1 MYDIIKS
8 SMQTANKNSLPGLK
22 EKRYQQK
29 KDIITYLYKM
39 GELSKPE
46 ICRLTNMTTPTIS
59 RMIDEL
65 VEEGWVTDRGQGAS
79 IGGKR
84 PHIFS
89 LNPDAAYVL
98 GVDVGRIHLKI
109 AIFNLRKEII
119 GEIKVYSS
127 VLEAGKT
134 NEENIRYIHEKI
146 KKALRDLNI
155 PYSKIKVAGF
165 AIPGLIDIEGTS
177 YTYFTYENTNIKN
190 VLEKELGIPV
200 FIDNDS
206 KIMAMAE
213 HTFGVA
219 KGISN
224 VLCISVNECIG
235 LGMILNSQPYTGYKG
250 MAGEFGHIRISGLN
264 GQCYCGKAGCLETVA
279 SGRAIIKSAQEA
291 IDKGVKT
298 AIEPLSISQG
308 LSLATIIKAAKQDDI
323 FAIDLLQKA
332 GEKIGEGIS
341 TLIHLFNPQVLVIG
355 GEIADAGDL
364 IVTPIQQIL
373 NKYTLARLK
382 NQCEIKLSDLNSHS
396 TIMGTLMVVMKNLY
410 YDSDN
415 NFSLY

>member
-1 MYDIIKS
+1 M
-8 SMQTANKNSLPGLK
+8 NKNSLPGLK

-29 KDIITYLYKM
+29 KDIIGFLYKM

-65 VEEGWVTDRGQGAS
+65 IDEGWVTDQGQGPS

-89 LNPDAAYVL
+89 LNPDQAYIM
-98 GVDVGRIHLKI
+98 GVDVGREYLKI

-119 GEIKVYSS
+119 GDIKVFPSI
-127 VLEAGKT
+127 LEEGKT
-134 NEENIRYIHEKI
+134 NDENIRYIKEKI
-146 KKALRDLNI
+146 TQTLNELNV
-155 PYSKIKVAGF
+155 PYLKIKVAGF
-165 AIPGLIDIEGTS
+165 AIPGLIDSDGNA
-177 YTYFTYENTNIKN
+177 YTYFTYENTNIKE
-190 VLEKELGIPV
+190 VLEKNLGIPV

-224 VLCISVNECIG
+224 ALCISVNECIG
-235 LGMILNSQPYTGYKG
+235 LGMILNSQPYTGFKG
-250 MAGEFGHIRISGLN
+250 MAGEFGHIRISGLD
-264 GQCYCGKAGCLETVA
+264 GQCYCGKVGCLETVA
-279 SGRAIIKSAQEA
+279 SGRAIIKSARKA
-291 IDKGVKT
+291 IQNGVNT
-298 AIEPLSISQG
+298 SIATLAGESPITLS
-308 LSLATIIKAAKQDDI
+308 TIIKAAKQDDI

-341 TLIHLFNPQVLVIG
+341 TLIHLFNPQLLVIG
-355 GEIADAGDL
+355 GEIVNSGDL
-364 IVTPIQQIL
+364 IIAPIQQTL
-373 NKYTLARLK
+373 NKYTLTRLK

-396 TIMGTLMVVMKNLY
+396 TIMGTLMVVMKHLY
-410 YDSDN
+410 YDSN
-415 NFSLY
+415 NDFSLY

>member
-1 MYDIIKS
+1 
-8 SMQTANKNSLPGLK
+8 MQTMGKNSLPGLK

-29 KDIITYLYKM
+29 KDIIGFLYKM

-59 RMIDEL
+59 RIIDEL
-65 VEEGWVTDRGQGAS
+65 IEEGWVTDRGQGAS

-89 LNPDAAYVL
+89 LNPDATYIM

-119 GEIKVYSS
+119 GEIKIFPSL
-127 VLEAGKT
+127 LERGKN
-134 NEENIRYIHEKI
+134 NEENLRYIHEKI
-146 KKALRDLNI
+146 NQTLRELNI

-165 AIPGLIDIEGTS
+165 AIPGLIDIDGTS
-177 YTYFTYENTNIKN
+177 YTYFVYEHTNIKQA
-190 VLEKELGIPV
+190 LEKELGIPV

-219 KGISN
+219 KGIPN
-224 VLCISVNECIG
+224 VLCISVSECIG

-250 MAGEFGHIRISGLN
+250 MAGEFGHIRISGIN
-264 GQCYCGKAGCLETVA
+264 EQCYCGKIGCLETVA
-279 SGRAIIKSAQEA
+279 SGRAIIKTAQEA
-291 IDKGVKT
+291 LHNHIKT
-298 AIEPLSISQG
+298 AIAIQGGPKEITLESI
-308 LSLATIIKAAKQDDI
+308 IRAAQQDDI

-355 GEIADAGDL
+355 GEIAAAGDL
-364 IVTPIQQIL
+364 IITPIQQIL
-373 NKYTLARLK
+373 NKYTLTRLK
-382 NQCEIKLSDLNSHS
+382 NQCEIKLSNLNSHS
-396 TIMGTLMVVMKNLY
+396 TIMGTLMVVMKKLY
-410 YDSDN
+410 YNSDN
-415 NFSLY
+415 DFSLY

>member
-1 MYDIIKS
+1 
-8 SMQTANKNSLPGLK
+8 MQTTKNSLPGLK

-29 KDIITYLYKM
+29 KDIIGFLYKM

-59 RMIDEL
+59 RMIEEL
-65 VEEGWVTDRGQGAS
+65 IGEGWVRDQGQGAS

-89 LNPDAAYVL
+89 LNPDAAYIM

-109 AIFNLRKEII
+109 AIFNLQKEVI
-119 GEIKVYSS
+119 GEIKVYPSI
-127 VLEAGKT
+127 LEEGKS
-134 NEENIRYIHEKI
+134 NEENIRYIREKI
-146 KKALRDLNI
+146 DRTLTDLHI
-155 PYSKIKVAGF
+155 PYPKIKVAGF
-165 AIPGLIDIEGTS
+165 AIPGLIDIDGTS
-177 YTYFTYENTNIKN
+177 YTYFTYENTNIKK
-190 VLEKELGIPV
+190 VLENELGLPV

-219 KGISN
+219 KSIPN
-224 VLCISVNECIG
+224 ALCISVNECIG

-250 MAGEFGHIRISGLN
+250 MAGEFGHIRISGLSE
-264 GQCYCGKAGCLETVA
+264 QCYCGKIGCLETVA
-279 SGRAIIKSAQEA
+279 SGRAIIKTAKEA
-291 IDKGVKT
+291 IKNNVKT
-298 AIEPLSISQG
+298 AIQI
-308 LSLATIIKAAKQDDI
+308 LAGDKEITLEIIIKAAQQDDI

-355 GEIADAGDL
+355 GEIADAGEL
-364 IVTPIQQIL
+364 IIMPIQQIL
-373 NKYTLARLK
+373 NKYTLTRLK

>member
-1 MYDIIKS
+1 
-8 SMQTANKNSLPGLK
+8 MQQTNKNSLPGLK

-29 KDIITYLYKM
+29 KDIISFLYKV

-65 VEEGWVTDRGQGAS
+65 IDEGWVTDQGQGPS

-84 PHIFS
+84 PHVFS
-89 LNPDAAYVL
+89 LNPDAAYIM
-98 GVDVGRIHLKI
+98 GVDVGREHLKI

-119 GEIKVYSS
+119 GTIKNYPSI
-127 VLEAGKT
+127 LEENKT
-134 NEENIRYIHEKI
+134 NEENIRYIKEKI
-146 KKALRDLNI
+146 TETLNEFNT
-155 PYSKIKVAGF
+155 PYSKMKAAGF
-165 AIPGLIDIEGTS
+165 AIPGLIDSDGNA
-177 YTYFTYENTNIKN
+177 YTYFTYPDTNIRK
-190 VLEKELGIPV
+190 VLEKELNIPV

-213 HTFGVA
+213 HSFGIA
-219 KGISN
+219 RGISN
-224 VLCISVNECIG
+224 ALCISVNECIG

-250 MAGEFGHIRISGLN
+250 MAGEFGHIRISGLS
-264 GQCYCGKAGCLETVA
+264 GQCYCGKVGCLETVA
-279 SGRAIIKSAQEA
+279 SGRAIIKSAKES
-291 IDKGVKT
+291 IRNGVQT
-298 AIEPLSISQG
+298 AITTLAGNDEIT
-308 LSLATIIKAAKQDDI
+308 LATIIKAARQDDI

-341 TLIHLFNPQVLVIG
+341 TLIHLFNPQLLVVG
-355 GEIADAGDL
+355 GEIVDSGDL
-364 IVTPIQQIL
+364 ITMPIQQTL
-373 NKYTLARLK
+373 NKYTLTRLK
-382 NQCEIKLSDLNSHS
+382 NQCEIKLSNLNSHS

-410 YDSDN
+410 YDSDS

>member
-1 MYDIIKS
+1 
-8 SMQTANKNSLPGLK
+8 MQTTKNSLPGLK

-29 KDIITYLYKM
+29 KDIIGFLYKM

-59 RMIDEL
+59 RMIEEL
-65 VEEGWVTDRGQGAS
+65 IGEGWVRDQGQGAS

-89 LNPDAAYVL
+89 LNPDAAYIM

-109 AIFNLRKEII
+109 AIFNLQKEVI
-119 GEIKVYSS
+119 GEIKVYPSI
-127 VLEAGKT
+127 LEEGKS
-134 NEENIRYIHEKI
+134 NEENIRYIREKI
-146 KKALRDLNI
+146 DRTLTDLHI
-155 PYSKIKVAGF
+155 PYPKIKVAGF
-165 AIPGLIDIEGTS
+165 AIPGLIDIDGTS
-177 YTYFTYENTNIKN
+177 YTYFTYENTNIKK
-190 VLEKELGIPV
+190 VLENELGLPV

-219 KGISN
+219 KSIPN
-224 VLCISVNECIG
+224 ALCISVNECIG

-250 MAGEFGHIRISGLN
+250 MAGEFGHIRISGLSE
-264 GQCYCGKAGCLETVA
+264 QCYCGKIGCLETVA
-279 SGRAIIKSAQEA
+279 SGRAIIKTAKEA
-291 IDKGVKT
+291 IKNNVKT
-298 AIEPLSISQG
+298 AIQT
-308 LSLATIIKAAKQDDI
+308 LAGDKEITLEIIIKAAQQDDI

-355 GEIADAGDL
+355 GEIADAGEL
-364 IVTPIQQIL
+364 IIMPIQQIL
-373 NKYTLARLK
+373 NKYTLTRLK

>member
-1 MYDIIKS
+1 ML
-8 SMQTANKNSLPGLK
+8 TTKNSLPGLK

-29 KDIITYLYKM
+29 KDIISFLYKM

-59 RMIDEL
+59 RMIEEL
-65 VEEGWVTDRGQGAS
+65 IDEGWVTDQGQGAS

-89 LNPDAAYVL
+89 LNPDATYIM

-109 AIFNLRKEII
+109 AIFNLRKEVI

-127 VLEAGKT
+127 LLEEGKT
-134 NEENIRYIHEKI
+134 NEENIRYIREKI
-146 KKALRDLNI
+146 NQTLSELNI

-165 AIPGLIDIEGTS
+165 AIPGLIDSDGTS
-177 YTYFTYENTNIKN
+177 YTYFTYENNSVKQ

-219 KGISN
+219 KGIPHA
-224 VLCISVNECIG
+224 LCISVNECIG

-250 MAGEFGHIRISGLN
+250 MAGEFGHIRISGLSE
-264 GQCYCGKAGCLETVA
+264 QCYCGKIGCLETVA
-279 SGRAIIKSAQEA
+279 SGRSIVKAANEA
-291 IDKGVKT
+291 ITT
-298 AIEPLSISQG
+298 AIRTLAGEKEITLS
-308 LSLATIIKAAKQDDI
+308 TIIKAARQDDI
-323 FAIDLLQKA
+323 FAIDLLQNA

-341 TLIHLFNPQVLVIG
+341 TLIHLFNPQVLVVG
-355 GEIADAGDL
+355 GEIADAGEL
-364 IVTPIQQIL
+364 ITMPIQQIL
-373 NKYTLARLK
+373 NKYTLTRLK
-382 NQCEIKLSDLNSHS
+382 NQCEIKLSNLNSHS

-410 YDSDN
+410 YDSDS

>member
-1 MYDIIKS
+1 
-8 SMQTANKNSLPGLK
+8 MQTTKNSLPGLK

-29 KDIITYLYKM
+29 KDIIGFLYKM

-59 RMIDEL
+59 RMIEEL
-65 VEEGWVTDRGQGAS
+65 IEEGWVTDQGQGAS

-89 LNPDAAYVL
+89 LNPDVTYIM
-98 GVDVGRIHLKI
+98 GVDVGRIHLKV
-109 AIFNLRKEII
+109 AIFNLRKEVI
-119 GEIKVYSS
+119 GEIKVYPSL
-127 VLEAGKT
+127 LEEGKT
-134 NEENIRYIHEKI
+134 NEENISYIREKI
-146 KKALRDLNI
+146 NQTLSELEI

-165 AIPGLIDIEGTS
+165 AIPGLIDSDGTS
-177 YTYFTYENTNIKN
+177 YTYFTYEGSSIKE

-219 KGISN
+219 KGIPHA
-224 VLCISVNECIG
+224 LCISVNECIG
-235 LGMILNSQPYTGYKG
+235 LGMILNSQPYTGFKG
-250 MAGEFGHIRISGLN
+250 MAGEFGHILISGLN
-264 GQCYCGKAGCLETVA
+264 EQCYCGKIGCLETVA
-279 SGRAIIKSAQEA
+279 SGRSIVKTACEA
-291 IDKGVKT
+291 IENNVKT
-298 AIEPLSISQG
+298 AIQT
-308 LSLATIIKAAKQDDI
+308 LAGEHQEITLDTIIKAARQDDI
-323 FAIDLLQKA
+323 FAIDLLQNA

-355 GEIADAGDL
+355 GKIADAGEL
-364 IVTPIQQIL
+364 ITMPIQQIL
-373 NKYTLARLK
+373 NKYTLTRLK
-382 NQCEIKLSDLNSHS
+382 NQCEIKLSNLNSHS
-396 TIMGTLMVVMKNLY
+396 TILGTLMVVMKNLY
-410 YDSDN
+410 YDSDS

>member
-1 MYDIIKS
+1 
-8 SMQTANKNSLPGLK
+8 MQTTKNSLPGLK

-29 KDIITYLYKM
+29 KDIIGFLYKM

-59 RMIDEL
+59 RMIEEL
-65 VEEGWVTDRGQGAS
+65 IGEGWVRDQGQGAS

-89 LNPDAAYVL
+89 LNPDAAYIM

-109 AIFNLRKEII
+109 AIFNLQKEVI
-119 GEIKVYSS
+119 GEIKVYPSI
-127 VLEAGKT
+127 LEEGKS
-134 NEENIRYIHEKI
+134 NEENIRYIREKI
-146 KKALRDLNI
+146 DRTLTDLHI
-155 PYSKIKVAGF
+155 PYPKIKVAGF
-165 AIPGLIDIEGTS
+165 AIPGLIDIDGTS
-177 YTYFTYENTNIKN
+177 YTYFTYENTNIKK
-190 VLEKELGIPV
+190 VLENELGLPV

-219 KGISN
+219 KSIPN
-224 VLCISVNECIG
+224 ALCISVNECIG

-250 MAGEFGHIRISGLN
+250 MAGEFGHIRISGLSE
-264 GQCYCGKAGCLETVA
+264 QCYCGKIGCLETVA
-279 SGRAIIKSAQEA
+279 SGRAIIKTAKEA
-291 IDKGVKT
+291 IKNNVKT
-298 AIEPLSISQG
+298 AIQT
-308 LSLATIIKAAKQDDI
+308 LAGDKEITLEIIIKAAQQDDI

-364 IVTPIQQIL
+364 IIMPIQQIL
-373 NKYTLARLK
+373 NKYTLTRLK